1 MEVRDGRGRQN
12 QREFRY
18 ANTRLVDVVT
28 GPNASPDGQLIPFFC
43 ECADSD
49 CRGRIQITAGRYDAI
64 HLDRHDYVILPG
76 HLRIVGEEIL
86 EQNEYYEV
94 VKKAA

>member
-28 GPNASPDGQLIPFFC
+28 GPNASPDGQLIPSFVNAPTATAAAAFKSRQ
-43 ECADSD
+43 AATTPSTL
-49 CRGRIQITAGRYDAI
+49 IVTIT
-64 HLDRHDYVILPG
+64 
-76 HLRIVGEEIL
+76 
-86 EQNEYYEV
+86 
-94 VKKAA
+94 

>member
-43 ECADSD
+43 ECADSAAAAAFKS
-49 CRGRIQITAGRYDAI
+49 RQAATTPSTLIVTIT
-64 HLDRHDYVILPG
+64 
-76 HLRIVGEEIL
+76 
-86 EQNEYYEV
+86 
-94 VKKAA
+94 